1 MIATVK
7 KIYKLRKQIDN
18 LSLEY
23 HLLQD
28 KHIDELERNEKICDL
43 RNDGW
48 TYQKLSNKFN
58 LCVTTIRKIYNTPET
73 SGEFI

>member
-1 MIATVK
+1 MTRTAR

-28 KHIDELERNEKICDL
+28 KHIDELERNEKIRAL
-43 RNDGW
+43 RNNGW
-48 TYQKLSNKFN
+48 TYRKIAWKFN
-58 LCVTTIRKIYNTPET
+58 LCITTVSKIYNTPET